1 MKEHS
6 GKSFTSK
13 QWEKA
18 FAHASVWTTVTA
30 KFGKG
35 FLLYLP
41 IEDKIFANSWYIS
54 KNKSPLT
61 IGWSEPHRKRGNG
74 F

>member
-6 GKSFTSK
+6 GQLFNTK

-18 FAHASVWTTVTA
+18 FAHASAWTAVA
-30 KFGKG
+30 ARFGKG

-41 IEDKIFANSWYIS
+41 IEDKIFANSWYF
-54 KNKSPLT
+54 SP
-61 IGWSEPHRKRGNG
+61 
-74 F
+74 

>member
-6 GKSFTSK
+6 GKSFTAK

-18 FAHASVWTTVTA
+18 FAHAFVWSAVA
-30 KFGKG
+30 SKFGKG

-41 IEDKIFANSWYIS
+41 IEDKVFANSWYIF
-54 KNKSPLT
+54 KMKLPIT
-61 IGWSEPHRKRGNG
+61 VGWSEARCKRDNG
-74 F
+74 S